1 MLEALY
7 IENAFWQSS
16 ATRWLRQTL
25 MQAAEEQG
33 MHLQVRSNADFL
45 RNGSLEDLPPLALF
59 WDKDVRLAGFLEAKG
74 LRLFNQAE
82 AIRICDD
89 KTLTYIALQN
99 LDVPMPDTLLCPTTF
114 PAVGYTRF
122 DFIRD
127 AAEQLGIPFV
137 IKEGFGSFGQQ
148 VYLVHTLEEAQ
159 DLIQAAAGKP
169 LLFQRFIRECAGR
182 DVRAYVVG
190 GEVVASMMRVN
201 TSGDFRANIASGGQ
215 AHLHTLS
222 AEEKRIALAACRHLR
237 LDFAGVDLLESD
249 NGPLLCEVNSNAHFQ
264 ALRELCGRN
273 PADNIIGLLKAWRA

>member
-16 ATRWLRQTL
+16 ATQWLKQTL
-25 MQAAEEQG
+25 IQAAAEQG

-45 RNGSLEDLPPLALF
+45 RNGSLQDLPPLALF
-59 WDKDVRLAGFLEAKG
+59 WDKDVRLAGLLEAKG
-74 LRLFNQAE
+74 LRLFNRAE

-99 LDVPMPDTLLCPTTF
+99 LDVPMPHTLLCPTTF

-122 DFIRD
+122 DFIQD
-127 AAEQLGIPFV
+127 AAEQLGFPFV
-137 IKEGFGSFGQQ
+137 VKEGFGSFGQQ

-159 DLIQAAAGKP
+159 ALLQAAAGKP
-169 LLFQRFIRECAGR
+169 LLFQRFIRESAGR
-182 DVRAYVVG
+182 DVRAYVVS

-201 TSGDFRANIASGGQ
+201 TSGDFRANIASGGR

-237 LDFAGVDLLESD
+237 LDFAGVDLLESND
-249 NGPLLCEVNSNAHFQ
+249 GPLLCEVNSNAHFQ
-264 ALRELCGRN
+264 ALRELSGRN
-273 PADNIIGLLKAWRA
+273 PADNIIGLLKAWRS